1 MNAYEVLKERGFIE
15 QLTHEEEI
23 KALFEKG
30 GVTFYIGIDP
40 TADSLH
46 VGHFLTVMAMA
57 HMQRCGNRPI
67 CLMGGGTGMIGDP
80 SGKADM
86 RKMMTVETIDH
97 NVACIKKQL
106 SRFINFDEGEG
117 GAIIANNADWLRN
130 LNYIEFLREIGTHFS
145 VNRMLA
151 ADCFKTRM
159 DRELGLSFLEFNYM
173 IMQGYDFYELNK
185 RYNCMLEMGGND
197 QWSNI
202 IAGVELIRRKAQKPA
217 YGMTFKLLTNS
228 EGVKMGKTVS
238 GAVWLD
244 PEKTSPYDFYQ
255 YWRNVDD
262 ADVIKCMRLL
272 TFLPLEQI
280 DEMATW
286 EGSQLNKAKEILA
299 YELTNLVHGEEE
311 AKKAQEGARALF
323 SGGADTAHMP
333 TTELTDEDFA
343 EEGTIDLITMLIK
356 AGLVPTRS
364 EGRRA
369 IEQGGVSIDGEK
381 ITDIKHT
388 VSKDTLTGDGVV
400 LKRGKKKFNRVY
412 AK

>member
-185 RYNCMLEMGGND
+185 RYNCMLEM
-197 QWSNI
+197 
-202 IAGVELIRRKAQKPA
+202 P
-217 YGMTFKLLTNS
+217 
-228 EGVKMGKTVS
+228 VK
-238 GAVWLD
+238 
-244 PEKTSPYDFYQ
+244 
-255 YWRNVDD
+255 
-262 ADVIKCMRLL
+262 
-272 TFLPLEQI
+272 
-280 DEMATW
+280 
-286 EGSQLNKAKEILA
+286 
-299 YELTNLVHGEEE
+299 
-311 AKKAQEGARALF
+311 
-323 SGGADTAHMP
+323 
-333 TTELTDEDFA
+333 
-343 EEGTIDLITMLIK
+343 
-356 AGLVPTRS
+356 TRMDH
-364 EGRRA
+364 R
-369 IEQGGVSIDGEK
+369 
-381 ITDIKHT
+381 
-388 VSKDTLTGDGVV
+388 
-400 LKRGKKKFNRVY
+400 
-412 AK
+412 